1 MSRWLI
7 SALRPSTPGA
17 GAAPSI
23 NVAPGE
29 VAAANASAN
38 HAREDAAAAVSA
50 AAAPSDLLA
59 GEYREDLDFSDM
71 DEDEDCLEGMH
82 EGVGA
87 VTSHFSS

>member
-38 HAREDAAAAVSA
+38 HAREDAAAA
-50 AAAPSDLLA
+50 AAPSDLLA